1 MSVKIP
7 TQNEEVPRT
16 DQFQKYQTLAITSQA
31 IPVMQDLKV
40 RLQAVENAAYN
51 EDSDLSHLA
60 FLLEEASDELDK
72 LAMLAEAAD

>member
-16 DQFQKYQTLAITSQA
+16 DQFQKFQTLAITAQA

-51 EDSDLSHLA
+51 EDSDLAHLA
-60 FLLEEASDELDK
+60 FLLEEASEELDK